1 LALDV
6 QLGVSPASWMSDE
19 LPWLGAET
27 PVPVALSEARRIGYQ
42 GIELSGRFPQDPA
55 ALRDLLA
62 THGLACAAGR
72 YDGQLSA
79 RPVEEELPGALAQL
93 PLLEAGGAR
102 VLLYGEARGS
112 IRARAEVPFFK
123 RPCLRGDDA
132 WRTFGE
138 RLTALAR
145 QLLARGVRLACRHQ
159 VGTCLEAA
167 EDVDRLVKATGPE
180 VGLALDTAQASLGGA
195 DPLELLERHGDR
207 VCHVHLSDLRP
218 AVVRMARNCRWSYPQ
233 AVLRGA
239 LTVPGDGA
247 LDFSRLLAALDRLG
261 YRGWLVVEAAQ
272 DPAVAPAHAFAEKGF
287 RHVQDLLGQLG
298 ARPREAA

>member
-19 LPWLGAET
+19 FPSLGAET
-27 PVPVALSEARRIGYQ
+27 PVEVALSEARRIGYR
-42 GIELSGRFPQDPA
+42 GIELSGRFPQEPA
-55 ALRDLLA
+55 ALRELLSA
-62 THGLACAAGR
+62 HGLACAAGS

-79 RPVEEELPGALAQL
+79 RPVEEELPGALARL
-93 PLLEAGGAR
+93 RALEAGGAR
-102 VLLYGEARGS
+102 VLLYGEAHGS
-112 IRARAEVPFFK
+112 IRTRAEVPLFK
-123 RPCLRGDDA
+123 RPHLRGDDA
-132 WRTFGE
+132 WRAFGE

-167 EDVDRLVKATGPE
+167 EDLDRLVRATGPE
-180 VGLALDTAQASLGGA
+180 VGLALDTAQASLAGA
-195 DPLELLERHGDR
+195 DPLELLERHADR

-233 AVLRGA
+233 AVLRGTFTA
-239 LTVPGDGA
+239 PGEGS
-247 LDFSRLLAALDRLG
+247 LDLSRLLAALDRRG

-272 DPAVAPAHAFAEKGF
+272 DPAVAPGQAFAEKGF
-287 RHVQDLLGQLG
+287 RHVRDLLGQLG